1 MVKRDHMW
9 HKPMRGVVKI
19 NVDASFSAEN
29 LAAST
34 GAVARDEHG
43 DFIAAA
49 SWFIPHVVSVDAAEM
64 IAIRN
69 GFYLAGKIGCN
80 ILHIESDSSN
90 AVSAVNSENLLRQEA
105 TILLESREMGLDYAK
120 YEVSNCPGEANYV
133 ADCIA
138 KSSLAS
144 RTSDFWEGAIP
155 DFISQHVVNDLAIM

>member
-1 MVKRDHMW
+1 MIKRDHMW

-34 GAVARDEHG
+34 GAVAGDEHG

-49 SWFIPHVVSVDAAEM
+49 SWFIPHVVSVDTAEM

-69 GFYLAGKIGCN
+69 GFYLAGKICCN

-90 AVSAVNSENLLRQEA
+90 AVCALNYK
-105 TILLESREMGLDYAK
+105 ILL
-120 YEVSNCPGEANYV
+120 
-133 ADCIA
+133 
-138 KSSLAS
+138 
-144 RTSDFWEGAIP
+144 
-155 DFISQHVVNDLAIM
+155 